1 MSDVYIDPERFGLKM
16 LDSLDIAGCYE
27 FSMLALWE
35 RTEDGALFYATDS
48 GCSCPSPF
56 EWAGVN
62 ELTRITS
69 AAEFAAGARKWLRDS
84 YYSVGGGD
92 RTVLARMI
100 LTVRTKL
107 REAKDA

>member
-1 MSDVYIDPERFGLKM
+1 MNNVYYDPERFGLKM
-16 LDSLDIAGCYE
+16 IDSLDIAGSWE
-27 FSMLALWE
+27 FCMLALWE

-48 GCSCPSPF
+48 GCSCPWPF

-69 AAEFAAGARKWLRDS
+69 AAEFAAEARKWLRDS
-84 YYSVGGGD
+84 YYTVGGGD

-107 REAKDA
+107 REAKSA